1 MCIEYE
7 TEALRQG
14 QIEAIL
20 STYWAEANSKKLGAG
35 WDCRKWAQLKVK
47 KVELAEVGGVHQS
60 W

>member
-20 STYWAEANSKKLGAG
+20 SIDMLSWGQLQEARGRVRLQKASPVEDEKGGAG
-35 WDCRKWAQLKVK
+35 WSGW
-47 KVELAEVGGVHQS
+47 
-60 W
+60 